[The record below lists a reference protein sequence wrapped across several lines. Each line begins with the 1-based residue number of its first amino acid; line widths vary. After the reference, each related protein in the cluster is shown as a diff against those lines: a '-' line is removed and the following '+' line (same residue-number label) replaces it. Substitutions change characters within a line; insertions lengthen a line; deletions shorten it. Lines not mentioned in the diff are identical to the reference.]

1 MFQTVQDTFVCLRWK
16 LGAFDKDL
24 YYNIKDLQLPSV
36 RYDKAI
42 ENFKVGE
49 WYDWN

>member
-1 MFQTVQDTFVCLRWK
+1 MHFCGSNRSW
-16 LGAFDKDL
+16 GHFDKDL
-24 YYNIKDLQLPSV
+24 YYNIKNLVLPSV
-36 RYDKAI
+36 RYVRAI